1 MILNIRT
8 FKLSNYHT
16 LQTLTKKPIFA
27 TLILPMI
34 SINNLSV
41 HFTGT
46 YIFENVS
53 FLVNDRDR
61 VGLVGKNGAGKT
73 TLLRIIAGLME
84 PETGTVTSPSGSTIG
99 YLPQEMATGSLKNV
113 MNETLEAFSEA
124 IELKKQIDRFTQDL
138 ANRTDFE
145 SEGYYKLIT
154 KLNESNDRFH
164 IIGGHHMQEE
174 AEKVLSGLG
183 FQPDEFER
191 PVATFSGG
199 WQMRIELAKI
209 LLRQPDVVLL
219 DEPTNHL
226 DIESIQ
232 WLEDFLCNYR
242 GAVILVSHDRAFL
255 DNVTNRTIE
264 ISLGKIYDYK
274 ASYSDYVLLREEQI
288 ELQMAS
294 FTNQQR
300 QIEQIERFIE
310 KFRYKA
316 TKSRQVQSRIK
327 MLDKID
333 RIDIDEM
340 DSSAIHFR
348 FPPAPR
354 SGKVV
359 VEAHNLTKSYGEK
372 LVLKGLEFAIIKNDF
387 VAFVGRNGEGKTT
400 LARMIIGQ
408 LQYEGKLT
416 LGHNVEIGYY
426 AQNQAELLDPE
437 KTVFQ
442 TIDDVATGDLRPKVR
457 NILGS
462 FLFGGETIDKKV
474 KVLSGG
480 EKSRLALA
488 RLLLKPVSLLVL
500 DEPTNHLD
508 MVSKDILKNA
518 LLKFDG
524 TLIVVSHDRDFLQG
538 LTTKVFEFRN
548 HIIKQHIGDVY
559 DYLET
564 RKLHS
569 LKQLEVKKTTSNMRV
584 EAELA
589 SDNKATYE
597 RRKQQEREIRKVA
610 QAVTKSEEAISHLE
624 DDIKRYDQ
632 MLANPE
638 AHKQRIASGDLY
650 REYEQIKHALEKE
663 MENWAKLHEQ
673 LDQMNANK
681 E

>member
-1 MILNIRT
+1 M
-8 FKLSNYHT
+8 
-16 LQTLTKKPIFA
+16 P
-27 TLILPMI
+27 LILPMI

-46 YIFENVS
+46 YIFENVT

-61 VGLVGKNGAGKT
+61 IGLVGKNGAGKT
-73 TLLRIIAGLME
+73 TLLRIIAGIME

-99 YLPQEMATGSLKNV
+99 YLPQEMSTDSLKNV
-113 MNETLEAFSEA
+113 MDETLEAFAEA
-124 IELKKQIDRFTQDL
+124 IELKKQIDRITVELTQ
-138 ANRTDFE
+138 RTDFE

-164 IIGGHHMQEE
+164 IIGGHHMEE
-174 AEKVLSGLG
+174 AAEKVLSGLG
-183 FQPDEFER
+183 FQPEEFAR
-191 PVATFSGG
+191 PVKTFSGG

-232 WLEDFLCNYR
+232 WLEEFLCNYK

-255 DNVTNRTIE
+255 DTVTNRTIE
-264 ISLGKIYDYK
+264 ISMGKIYDYK

-294 FTNQQR
+294 FSNQQR

-354 SGKVV
+354 SGRVV
-359 VEAHNLTKSYGEK
+359 LEAHNLTKNYGEK
-372 LVLKGLEFAIIKNDF
+372 LVLKGLDFAILKNDF

-400 LARMIIGQ
+400 LAKIIIGE
-408 LQYEGKLT
+408 LEYEGKLT

-548 HIIKQHIGDVY
+548 HTIKPHIGDVY
-559 DYLET
+559 DYLEA
-564 RKLHS
+564 RKLQS
-569 LKQLEVKKTTSNMRV
+569 LKQLEIKKSTTSTRV

-589 SDNKATYE
+589 SDNKTIYE

-610 QAVTKSEEAISHLE
+610 QAVSKSEEAISQLE
-624 DDIKRYDQ
+624 ADIRRYDL

-650 REYEQIKHALEKE
+650 RDYEQVKHSLAQE
-663 MENWAKLHEQ
+663 MGNWEKLHEQ
-673 LDQMNANK
+673 LDQMNASK
-681 E
+681 D

>member
-1 MILNIRT
+1 
-8 FKLSNYHT
+8 
-16 LQTLTKKPIFA
+16 
-27 TLILPMI
+27 
-34 SINNLSV
+34 
-41 HFTGT
+41 
-46 YIFENVS
+46 
-53 FLVNDRDR
+53 
-61 VGLVGKNGAGKT
+61 
-73 TLLRIIAGLME
+73 
-84 PETGTVTSPSGSTIG
+84 
-99 YLPQEMATGSLKNV
+99 
-113 MNETLEAFSEA
+113 LEE
-124 IELKKQIDRFTQDL
+124 
-138 ANRTDFE
+138 
-145 SEGYYKLIT
+145 
-154 KLNESNDRFH
+154 
-164 IIGGHHMQEE
+164 
-174 AEKVLSGLG
+174 
-183 FQPDEFER
+183 
-191 PVATFSGG
+191 
-199 WQMRIELAKI
+199 
-209 LLRQPDVVLL
+209 
-219 DEPTNHL
+219 
-226 DIESIQ
+226 
-232 WLEDFLCNYR
+232 FLCNYR

-255 DNVTNRTIE
+255 DNVTTRTIE
-264 ISLGKIYDYK
+264 ISMGKIYDYK

-359 VEAHNLTKSYGEK
+359 VEAHNLTKSYGDK
-372 LVLKGLEFAIIKNDF
+372 LVLKGLEFAILKNDF

-400 LARMIIGQ
+400 LAKMIIGE
-408 LQYEGKLT
+408 LQHEGKLT
-416 LGHNVEIGYY
+416 LGHNVVIGYY

-548 HIIKQHIGDVY
+548 RTIKQHIGDVY

-564 RKLHS
+564 RKLQS
-569 LKQLEVKKTTSNMRV
+569 LKQLEVKKSTPGTRV
-584 EAELA
+584 DAEPA
-589 SDNKATYE
+589 SDNKANYE

-610 QAVTKSEEAISHLE
+610 QAVAKSEDAISHLE
-624 DDIKRYDQ
+624 NDIKRYDE

-638 AHKQRIASGDLY
+638 AHKQRITSGDLY
-650 REYEQIKHALEKE
+650 REYEQIKHSLEKE
-663 MENWAKLHEQ
+663 MEHWAKLHEQ
-673 LDQMNANK
+673 LDQMNTNK

>member
-1 MILNIRT
+1 L
-8 FKLSNYHT
+8 
-16 LQTLTKKPIFA
+16 P
-27 TLILPMI
+27 LILPMI

-41 HFTGT
+41 HYTGT
-46 YIFENVS
+46 YIFENVT

-61 VGLVGKNGAGKT
+61 IGLVGKNGAGKT

-84 PETGTVTSPSGSTIG
+84 PEAGAVTSPSGSTTG
-99 YLPQEMATGSLKNV
+99 YLPQEMSIGSLKHV
-113 MNETLEAFSEA
+113 MGETLEAFAEA
-124 IELKKQIDRFTQDL
+124 LELKKQISRITEEL
-138 ANRTDFE
+138 ARRTDFE

-164 IIGGHHMQEE
+164 IIGGHHMEEE
-174 AEKVLSGLG
+174 AEKVLTGLG
-183 FQPDEFER
+183 FLPEEFER
-191 PVATFSGG
+191 PVKTFSGG

-232 WLEDFLCNYR
+232 WLEDFLCNYK

-294 FTNQQR
+294 FSNQQR

-310 KFRYKA
+310 KFRYKS

-327 MLDKID
+327 MLNKID

-354 SGKVV
+354 SGRVV
-359 VEAHNLTKSYGEK
+359 MEAHNLTKNYDEK
-372 LVLKGLEFAIIKNDF
+372 LVLKGLDFAILKNDF

-400 LARMIIGQ
+400 LARIIIGE
-408 LQYEGKLT
+408 LEYEGKLT

-548 HIIKQHIGDVY
+548 HTIKPHIGDVY

-564 RKLHS
+564 RKLQS
-569 LKQLEVKKTTSNMRV
+569 LKQLEIKKSTTSVRV
-584 EAELA
+584 EAEPA
-589 SDNKATYE
+589 SDNKAIYE

-610 QAVTKSEEAISHLE
+610 QAVSKSEEAINQLE
-624 DDIKRYDQ
+624 DDVKRYDL
-632 MLANPE
+632 MLAKPE
-638 AHKQRIASGDLY
+638 AYKERITSGDLY
-650 REYEQIKHALEKE
+650 REYEQIKHSLEQE

-673 LDQMNANK
+673 LDQINAGR

>member
-1 MILNIRT
+1 M
-8 FKLSNYHT
+8 
-16 LQTLTKKPIFA
+16 P
-27 TLILPMI
+27 LILPMI

-41 HFTGT
+41 HYTGT
-46 YIFENVS
+46 YIFENVT

-61 VGLVGKNGAGKT
+61 IGLVGKNGAGKT

-84 PETGTVTSPSGSTIG
+84 PEAGAVTSPSGSTTG
-99 YLPQEMATGSLKNV
+99 YLPQEMSIGSLKHV
-113 MNETLEAFSEA
+113 MGETLEAFAEA
-124 IELKKQIDRFTQDL
+124 LELKKQISRITEEL
-138 ANRTDFE
+138 ARRTDFE

-164 IIGGHHMQEE
+164 IIGGHHMEEE
-174 AEKVLSGLG
+174 AEKVLTGLG
-183 FQPDEFER
+183 FLPEEFER
-191 PVATFSGG
+191 PVKTFSGG

-232 WLEDFLCNYR
+232 WLEDFLCNYK

-294 FTNQQR
+294 FSNQQR

-310 KFRYKA
+310 KFRYKS

-327 MLDKID
+327 MLNKID

-354 SGKVV
+354 SGRVV
-359 VEAHNLTKSYGEK
+359 MEAHNLTKNYDEK
-372 LVLKGLEFAIIKNDF
+372 LVLKGLDFAILKNDF

-400 LARMIIGQ
+400 LARIIIGE
-408 LQYEGKLT
+408 LEYEGKLT

-548 HIIKQHIGDVY
+548 HTIKPHIGDVY

-564 RKLHS
+564 RKLQS
-569 LKQLEVKKTTSNMRV
+569 LKQLEIKKSTTSVRV
-584 EAELA
+584 EAEPA
-589 SDNKATYE
+589 SDNKAIYE

-610 QAVTKSEEAISHLE
+610 QAVSKSEEAINQLE
-624 DDIKRYDQ
+624 DDVKRYDL
-632 MLANPE
+632 MLAKPE
-638 AHKQRIASGDLY
+638 AYKERITSGDLY
-650 REYEQIKHALEKE
+650 REYEQIKHSLEQE

-673 LDQMNANK
+673 LDQINAGR

>member
-1 MILNIRT
+1 M
-8 FKLSNYHT
+8 
-16 LQTLTKKPIFA
+16 P
-27 TLILPMI
+27 LILPMI

-41 HFTGT
+41 HYTGT
-46 YIFENVS
+46 YIFENVT

-61 VGLVGKNGAGKT
+61 IGLVGKNGAGKT

-84 PETGTVTSPSGSTIG
+84 PEAGAVTSPSGSTTG
-99 YLPQEMATGSLKNV
+99 YLPQEMSIGSLKHV
-113 MNETLEAFSEA
+113 MGETLEAFAEA
-124 IELKKQIDRFTQDL
+124 LELKKQISRITEEL
-138 ANRTDFE
+138 ARRTDFE

-164 IIGGHHMQEE
+164 IIGGHHMEEE
-174 AEKVLSGLG
+174 AEKVLTGLG
-183 FQPDEFER
+183 FLPEEFER
-191 PVATFSGG
+191 PVKTFSGG

-232 WLEDFLCNYR
+232 WLEDFLCNYK

-294 FTNQQR
+294 FSNQQR

-310 KFRYKA
+310 KFRYKS

-327 MLDKID
+327 MLNKID

-340 DSSAIHFR
+340 DSSAIHFK

-354 SGKVV
+354 SGRVV
-359 VEAHNLTKSYGEK
+359 MEAHNLTKNYDEK
-372 LVLKGLEFAIIKNDF
+372 LVLKGLDFAILKNDF

-400 LARMIIGQ
+400 LARIIIGE
-408 LQYEGKLT
+408 LEYEGKLT

-548 HIIKQHIGDVY
+548 HTIKPHIGDVY

-564 RKLHS
+564 RKLQS
-569 LKQLEVKKTTSNMRV
+569 LKQLEIKKSTTSVRV
-584 EAELA
+584 EAEPA
-589 SDNKATYE
+589 SDNKAIYE

-610 QAVTKSEEAISHLE
+610 QAVSKSEEAINQLE
-624 DDIKRYDQ
+624 DDVKRYDL
-632 MLANPE
+632 MLAKPE
-638 AHKQRIASGDLY
+638 AYKERITSGDLY
-650 REYEQIKHALEKE
+650 REYEQIKHSLEQE

-673 LDQMNANK
+673 LDQINAGR

>member
-1 MILNIRT
+1 MPFEAPFFFASKILP
-8 FKLSNYHT
+8 L
-16 LQTLTKKPIFA
+16 P
-27 TLILPMI
+27 LILPMI

-73 TLLRIIAGLME
+73 TLLRIIAGIME
-84 PETGTVTSPSGSTIG
+84 PESGTVTSPSGSTIG
-99 YLPQEMATGSLKNV
+99 YLPQEMSTASEKNV
-113 MNETLEAFSEA
+113 MGETILAFAEA
-124 IELKKQIDRFTQDL
+124 IELKKQIDRITHEL
-138 ANRTDFE
+138 AERTDFE
-145 SEGYYKLIT
+145 SDSYYNLIS

-164 IIGGHHMQEE
+164 IIGGHRMEEE
-174 AEKVLSGLG
+174 AEKVLTGLG
-183 FQPDEFER
+183 FLPEEFER
-191 PVATFSGG
+191 PVKTFSGG

-209 LLRQPDVVLL
+209 LLRQPDVILL

-232 WLEDFLCNYR
+232 WLEDFLCNYK
-242 GAVILVSHDRAFL
+242 GALLLVSHDRAFL

-264 ISLGKIYDYK
+264 IQMGKIYDYK
-274 ASYSDYVLLREEQI
+274 ASYSDYVILREEQI

-294 FTNQQR
+294 FDNQQR
-300 QIEQIERFIE
+300 QIEQIERFVE

-340 DSSAIHFR
+340 DTSAIHFR

-354 SGKVV
+354 SGRVV
-359 VEAHNLTKSYGEK
+359 VEAHNLTKKYDEK
-372 LVLKGLEFAIIKNDF
+372 LVLKDLDFAILKNDF
-387 VAFVGRNGEGKTT
+387 IAFVGRNGEGKTT
-400 LARMIIGQ
+400 LAKMIIGQ
-408 LQYEGKLT
+408 LEYEGKLT

-442 TIDDVATGDLRPKVR
+442 TIDEVATGDMRPKVR

-480 EKSRLALA
+480 EKSRLAMA

-548 HIIKQHIGDVY
+548 HTIKPHIGDVY
-559 DYLET
+559 AYLEA
-564 RKLHS
+564 RKLQS
-569 LKQLEVKKTTSNMRV
+569 LKQLEVKKSTTSVRID
-584 EAELA
+584 AEPV

-610 QAVTKSEEAISHLE
+610 QSITKAEEAISHLE
-624 DDIKRYDQ
+624 DDLKRYDL

-650 REYEQIKHALEKE
+650 REYEQIKHALEQE
-663 MENWAKLHEQ
+663 MGNWEKLHEQ
-673 LDQMNANK
+673 MDQMNAGK

>member
-1 MILNIRT
+1 
-8 FKLSNYHT
+8 
-16 LQTLTKKPIFA
+16 
-27 TLILPMI
+27 MI

-46 YIFENVS
+46 YIFENIS

-99 YLPQEMATGSLKNV
+99 YLPQEMSTGSTKNV
-113 MNETLEAFSEA
+113 MSETLEAFAEA
-124 IELKKQIDRFTQDL
+124 IELKKQIDRITEKL
-138 ANRTDFE
+138 ASRTDFE
-145 SEGYYKLIT
+145 TEGYYKLIT
-154 KLNESNDRFH
+154 RLNESNDRFH

-183 FQPDEFER
+183 FQPEEFDR
-191 PVATFSGG
+191 QVSTFSGG

-232 WLEDFLCNYR
+232 WLEEFLSNYR

-264 ISLGKIYDYK
+264 ISMGKIYDYK

-310 KFRYKA
+310 KFRYKS

-340 DSSAIHFR
+340 DSTAIHFR

-359 VEAHNLTKSYGEK
+359 VEAHHVTKSYEEK
-372 LVLKGLEFAIIKNDF
+372 LVLKGLDFAILKNDF

-400 LARMIIGQ
+400 LAKMIIGE
-408 LQYEGKLT
+408 LRYEGKLT

-548 HIIKQHIGDVY
+548 HSIKQHIGDVY

-564 RKLHS
+564 RKLQS
-569 LKQLEVKKTTSNMRV
+569 LKQLEVKKTTTNIRV
-584 EAELA
+584 DSEPA
-589 SDNKATYE
+589 SDNKAIYE

-610 QAVTKSEEAISHLE
+610 QSIAKSEDAISHLE
-624 DDIKRYDQ
+624 NDIRRYDQ
-632 MLANPE
+632 MLADPE
-638 AHKQRIASGDLY
+638 AHKQRITSGDLY
-650 REYEQIKHALEKE
+650 REYEQIKHSLEKE
-663 MENWAKLHEQ
+663 MENWARLHEQ
-673 LDQMNANK
+673 LDQMNADK

>member
-1 MILNIRT
+1 L
-8 FKLSNYHT
+8 H
-16 LQTLTKKPIFA
+16 
-27 TLILPMI
+27 LILPMI

-46 YIFENVS
+46 YIFENIS

-99 YLPQEMATGSLKNV
+99 YLPQEMSTGSTKNV
-113 MNETLEAFSEA
+113 MSETLEAFAEA
-124 IELKKQIDRFTQDL
+124 IELKKQIDRITEKL
-138 ANRTDFE
+138 ASRTDFE
-145 SEGYYKLIT
+145 TEGYYKLIT
-154 KLNESNDRFH
+154 RLNESNDRFH

-183 FQPDEFER
+183 FQPEEFDR
-191 PVATFSGG
+191 QVSTFSGG

-232 WLEDFLCNYR
+232 WLEEFLSNYR

-264 ISLGKIYDYK
+264 ISMGKIYDYK

-310 KFRYKA
+310 KFRYKS
-316 TKSRQVQSRIK
+316 TKSKQVQSRIK

-340 DSSAIHFR
+340 DSTAIHFR

-359 VEAHNLTKSYGEK
+359 VEAHHVTKSYEEK
-372 LVLKGLEFAIIKNDF
+372 LVLKGLDFAILKNDF

-400 LARMIIGQ
+400 LAKMIIGE
-408 LQYEGKLT
+408 LRYEGKLT

-548 HIIKQHIGDVY
+548 HSIKQHIGDVY

-564 RKLHS
+564 RKLQS
-569 LKQLEVKKTTSNMRV
+569 LKQLEVKKTTTNIRV
-584 EAELA
+584 DSEPA
-589 SDNKATYE
+589 SDNKAIYE

-610 QAVTKSEEAISHLE
+610 QSIAKSEDAISHLE
-624 DDIKRYDQ
+624 NDIRRYDQ
-632 MLANPE
+632 MLADPE
-638 AHKQRIASGDLY
+638 AHKQRITSGDLY
-650 REYEQIKHALEKE
+650 REYEQIKHSLEKE
-663 MENWAKLHEQ
+663 MENWARLHEQ
-673 LDQMNANK
+673 LDQMNADK

>member
-1 MILNIRT
+1 MLP
-8 FKLSNYHT
+8 L
-16 LQTLTKKPIFA
+16 P
-27 TLILPMI
+27 LILPMI

-61 VGLVGKNGAGKT
+61 IGLVGKNGTGKT
-73 TLLRIIAGLME
+73 TLLRIIAGNME
-84 PETGTVTSPSGSTIG
+84 PETGTVTSPSGNTIG
-99 YLPQEMATGSLKNV
+99 YLPQEMSTTSLKNV
-113 MNETLEAFSEA
+113 MGETIEAFQEA
-124 IELKKQIDRFTQDL
+124 IELKKQIDRVTEDL
-138 ANRTDFE
+138 AQRTDFE
-145 SEGYYKLIT
+145 SEGYYNLIT
-154 KLNESNDRFH
+154 KLNESNDHFH
-164 IIGGHHMQEE
+164 IIGGHRMEEE
-174 AEKVLSGLG
+174 AEKVLTGLG
-183 FQPDEFER
+183 FLPEEFER
-191 PVATFSGG
+191 PVKTFSGG

-209 LLRQPDVVLL
+209 LLRQPDVILL

-232 WLEDFLCNYR
+232 WLEEFLCNYK
-242 GAVILVSHDRAFL
+242 GALILVSHDRAFL
-255 DNVTNRTIE
+255 DKVTNRTIE

-288 ELQMAS
+288 EMQMAS
-294 FTNQQR
+294 FSNQQR
-300 QIEQIERFIE
+300 EIEQIERFVE

-340 DSSAIHFR
+340 DTSAIHFR

-354 SGKVV
+354 SGRVV
-359 VEAHNLTKSYGEK
+359 IEAHNLTKNYGEK
-372 LVLKGLEFAIIKNDF
+372 LVLKGLDFAILKNDF

-400 LARMIIGQ
+400 LAKMIIGESE
-408 LQYEGKLT
+408 YEGKLT

-442 TIDDVATGDLRPKVR
+442 TIDEVATGDTRSKVR

-480 EKSRLALA
+480 EKSRLAMA

-548 HIIKQHIGDVY
+548 HTIKPHIGDVY
-559 DYLET
+559 DYLES
-564 RKLHS
+564 RKLLS
-569 LKQLEVKKTTSNMRV
+569 LKQLEIKKPLVSARMEV
-584 EAELA
+584 EPV
-589 SDNKATYE
+589 SDNKAIYA

-610 QAVTKSEEAISHLE
+610 QTVSKSEEAISQLE
-624 DDIKRYDQ
+624 NDLKRYDLI
-632 MLANPE
+632 LANPE
-638 AHKQRIASGDLY
+638 AHKQRMISGDLY
-650 REYEQIKHALEKE
+650 REYEQIKHSLEQE

-673 LDQMNANK
+673 LDQMNASK